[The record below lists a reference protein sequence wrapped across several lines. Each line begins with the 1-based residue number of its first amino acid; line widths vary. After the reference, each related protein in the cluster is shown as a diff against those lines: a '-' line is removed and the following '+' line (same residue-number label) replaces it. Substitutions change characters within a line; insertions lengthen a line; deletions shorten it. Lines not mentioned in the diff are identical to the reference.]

1 MGCSPGKPL
10 PDSYMRAAGRLS
22 ASMVRLLLE
31 KRVMNQAIPDNNILE
46 RRVID
51 NLSTAVLVFDAE
63 LKLAYLNP
71 AAEMLFAVSARSVLG
86 QSANAFLPCPG
97 SAIDEKLHL
106 ALREGV
112 AFTERE
118 IRLQLNDDREITV
131 NCSVQ
136 PLHRFDAADELLVE
150 LHQVDRLLR
159 ISREEHLLSQ
169 QKATQALVRGL
180 AHEIKNPLGGLRG
193 AAQLLEREL
202 PDQELREYTRIIIDE
217 ADRLQGLMNRMLGP
231 NRVVEEKRINIHQV
245 LERVRQLVRAE
256 TGTQVSITRDYDP
269 SIPDIM
275 GDADTL
281 IQALLN
287 IARNGARAAGEN
299 GRLVF
304 RTRVMRQFTI
314 GSQRH
319 RLVVLVEI
327 EDNGHGIAGELQER
341 IFLPMV
347 SGSEGGTG
355 LGLTIAQ
362 NIVNRHRGLIECRS
376 KEGET
381 VFSVFLPLETGD
393 D

>member
-1 MGCSPGKPL
+1 MHKLHPNC
-10 PDSYMRAAGRLS
+10 
-22 ASMVRLLLE
+22 
-31 KRVMNQAIPDNNILE
+31 VMNQTTFESHCLE
-46 RRVID
+46 RHIIE
-51 NLSTAVLVFDAE
+51 NQSTAVLVFDE
-63 LKLAYLNP
+63 RLRLSYINP
-71 AAEMLFAVSARSVLG
+71 AAEMLFAVSARTVIG
-86 QSANAFLPCPG
+86 QTALSLLPCPG
-97 SAIDEKLHL
+97 SGIEKKLQL
-106 ALREGV
+106 ALKENT

-118 IRLQLNDDREITV
+118 IRLQLHDDREITV

-193 AAQLLEREL
+193 AAQLLEAEL
-202 PDQELREYTRIIIDE
+202 PDAELREYTRIIIDE
-217 ADRLQGLMNRMLGP
+217 ADRLQALMNRMLGP
-231 NRVVEEKRINIHQV
+231 NRPVREQRINIHQV
-245 LERVRQLVRAE
+245 LERVRQLVQAE
-256 TGTQVSITRDYDP
+256 AGTNIRIERDYDP
-269 SIPDIM
+269 SIPDIH
-275 GDADTL
+275 GDNDTL

-287 IARNGARAAGEN
+287 IARNGARAAGDD

-314 GSQRH
+314 GAKRH
-319 RLVVLVEI
+319 RLVIQVEI
-327 EDNGHGIAGELQER
+327 QDDGPGIPPELQER

-347 SGSEGGTG
+347 TGSEGGTG

-381 VFSVFLPLETGD
+381 VFSVFLPLESAD
-393 D
+393 DR

>member
-1 MGCSPGKPL
+1 
-10 PDSYMRAAGRLS
+10 
-22 ASMVRLLLE
+22 
-31 KRVMNQAIPDNNILE
+31 MNQVILE
-46 RRVID
+46 TTDLVRRIIE
-51 NLSTAVLVFDAE
+51 NLSTAVLVFDC
-63 LKLAYLNP
+63 KLCLGYINP
-71 AAEMLFAVSARSVLG
+71 AAEMLFAVSSRSVIG
-86 QSANAFLPCPG
+86 QSASALLPCPG
-97 SAIDEKLHL
+97 TGIDKKMRL
-106 ALREGV
+106 ALSDGM

-118 IRLQLNDDREITV
+118 IRLRLNDEREITV

-202 PDQELREYTRIIIDE
+202 PNAELREYTAIIIDE
-217 ADRLQGLMNRMLGP
+217 ADRLQALMNRMLGP
-231 NRVVEEKRINIHQV
+231 NRMVQEQAINIHQV
-245 LERVRQLVRAE
+245 LERVRQLVQAE
-256 TGTQVSITRDYDP
+256 AGSQISIQRDYDP
-269 SIPDIM
+269 SIPDIQ
-275 GDADTL
+275 GDTDTL

-287 IARNGARAAGEN
+287 IARNGARAAGED
-299 GRLVF
+299 GHLVF
-304 RTRVMRQFTI
+304 RTRIMRQFTI

-319 RLVVLVEI
+319 RLVLQVEI
-327 EDNGHGIAGELQER
+327 EDNGPGVAPELQER

-347 SGSEGGTG
+347 SGAEGGTG

-381 VFSVFLPLETGD
+381 VFSVFLPLERAD